1 MYRVVR
7 FSLTALAVFATVLV
21 LPALPALSASESTRA
36 SAPRPAAQQSRH
48 GDVLHVGRA
57 LPVGDALRSPNRR
70 FSAKVQRNGQ
80 LVVRRGQH
88 VRWHTRPTGRHARLV
103 LRHGGNLV
111 LFTRHRV
118 LWASDTARSG
128 ARKVVLGNDGLLAVR
143 SPGGT
148 AWTSR
153 SGNACGHAPGSGK
166 RVVVDIG
173 HQVAKLCD
181 NAQQVLTTLV
191 TTGMSADGY
200 GTPTG
205 TWYLEGKYRD
215 TWLYPASGGSYHVAF
230 WMPYDGNVYGMHD
243 ANWQRIP
250 FGSPK
255 YRTRGSHGCVHF
267 QRRAIAWMFRWAPI
281 GTRVTIHA

>member
-1 MYRVVR
+1 MH
-7 FSLTALAVFATVLV
+7 FSLTALAVCATVLV
-21 LPALPALSASESTRA
+21 FPALPALPASASTQASTSRLG
-36 SAPRPAAQQSRH
+36 AAQASRPH
-48 GDVLHVGRA
+48 GGVLHVGQA
-57 LPVGDALRSPNRR
+57 LSVGDALRSPNGH
-70 FSAKVQRNGQ
+70 FTAKVQRNGQ

-88 VRWHTRPTGRHARLV
+88 VLWHTRPTGRHARLV
-103 LRHGGNLV
+103 LHHGGNLA
-111 LFTRHRV
+111 LFSRHRV
-118 LWASDTARSG
+118 LWTTDTARSG

-181 NAQQVLTTLV
+181 NGQQVLTTLV
-191 TTGMSADGY
+191 TTGMSAYGY

-281 GTRVTIHA
+281 GMRVTIHG